1 MGATEPAHGR
11 ELNPLR
17 PAFPGMAD
25 HEWLRRVRRDLHR
38 HPEPAWC
45 EFYTTG
51 YIADELEKLGVDYEL
66 GRAFL
71 AADARLGVPDASEI
85 DEWRER
91 AREAGTSDD
100 VLDACD
106 GGFTGL
112 LATVER
118 GEGPTVTLRVDI
130 DGLPRKEST
139 AESHTPVREGFRSE
153 TPAMHAC
160 GHDAHA
166 AIGLGVLADVLD
178 SDFSGTFRVLFQ
190 PAEET
195 AGGAKPVAE
204 SGVLDDTDY
213 LFAVHVGLDHPT
225 GEITAGIEGF
235 LAVRQFRADFA
246 GESAH
251 AGAKPEAGR
260 NAVQAMATAVQNLYA
275 IPRHGDGAT
284 RVNAGRVGGGTAP
297 NIVPDEAF
305 IEGEVRGETTELMAY
320 TYDRATTVLDAAADM
335 HDCRVETETLA
346 EAPNAASDDELRAL
360 VAAAAGANPDVESV
374 VDRDDLGGSEDATYL
389 MQRVQERGGL
399 ATYVGVGT
407 DHPGGHHAATFDVD
421 EATLDIA
428 VDTLTGAVERAFA
441 ERP

>member
-1 MGATEPAHGR
+1 
-11 ELNPLR
+11 
-17 PAFPGMAD
+17 MAD

-38 HPEPAWC
+38 HPEPGWC

-51 YIADELEKLGVDYEL
+51 YIADELDALGVEYEL
-66 GRAFL
+66 GRDFL
-71 AADARLGVPDASEI
+71 AADARLSVPDEETI
-85 DEWRER
+85 GEWRER
-91 AREAGTSDD
+91 ARDAGTRED

-118 GEGPTVTLRVDI
+118 GEGPVITLRVDI
-130 DGLPRKEST
+130 DGLPREESS
-139 AESHTPVREGFRSE
+139 ADDHTPAREGFRSE

-166 AIGLGVLADVLD
+166 AIGLGVLADVLEG
-178 SDFSGTFRVLFQ
+178 DFSGTFRVLFQ
-190 PAEET
+190 PAEEL
-195 AGGAKPVAE
+195 ASGAKPVAE

-213 LFAVHVGLDHPT
+213 LFATHVGLDHPT
-225 GEITAGIEGF
+225 GEVTAGIEGF

-251 AGAKPEAGR
+251 AGAKPEEGR
-260 NAVQAMATAVQNLYA
+260 NAVQAMATAVQNLYSV
-275 IPRHGDGAT
+275 PRHGDGAT
-284 RVNAGRVGGGTAP
+284 RVNAGRVGGGTAS

-305 IEGEVRGETTELMAY
+305 IEGEVRGETTELMEY
-320 TYDRATTVLDAAADM
+320 TYDRATTVLDAAAAM
-335 HDCRVETETLA
+335 HDCTVDTDMRA
-346 EAPNAASDDELRAL
+346 EAPNAESDDELRAL
-360 VAAAAGANPDVESV
+360 VAAAADVTPDVERV

-389 MQRVQERGGL
+389 MERVQSQGGL

-407 DHPGGHHAATFDVD
+407 DHPGGHHSATFDVD

-428 VDTLTGAVERAFA
+428 VDVLVGAIGEAFKQ
-441 ERP
+441 RP